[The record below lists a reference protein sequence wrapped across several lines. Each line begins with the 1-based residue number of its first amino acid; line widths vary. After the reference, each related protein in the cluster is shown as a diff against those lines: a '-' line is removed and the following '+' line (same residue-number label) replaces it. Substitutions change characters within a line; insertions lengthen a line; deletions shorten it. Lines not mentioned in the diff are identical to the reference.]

1 MSLLLAL
8 ACLSEPTESSATS
21 SASPDLLNKSTLQSV
36 DPTPREIPGLIG
48 ALASEE
54 TSAVAL
60 SALVEIGEPA
70 VPMLEKEALRG
81 TDITARGWSVQA
93 LSRIDVDS
101 AEAALVNI
109 HDTTDNA
116 LVKTWAAAGLIQQ
129 SDDIEELMS
138 RTQLQWENPA
148 LQRTFS
154 MRARELGSM
163 VGDLRAAIL
172 LISQDPSM
180 GSVVGPILAD
190 AEVKDLAQLMF
201 TDPDNTVRWTSAG
214 LLAARPDEARVI
226 ARQYAFT
233 PGAEEVLW
241 AGGALYVPNVGW
253 GKKDAK
259 VLVGNL
265 VAWFVFCEEHGLDN
279 EKQQIY
285 NNLNSLGLINTIG
298 MAWPGFD
305 GHELLVQYGQA
316 TSVESARRIL
326 AEQGLLDDDEW
337 AAALDRI

>member
-8 ACLSEPTESSATS
+8 ACLAEPTESPATS
-21 SASPDLLNKSTLQSV
+21 ASSPDQLNQSTLKSV
-36 DPTPREIPGLIG
+36 DPTPREIPGLIS

-60 SALVEIGEPA
+60 TALVEIGEPA
-70 VPMLEKEALRG
+70 VPMLEIEALRG
-81 TDITARGWSVQA
+81 KDITARGWSVQA
-93 LSRIDVDS
+93 LSRIDADS
-101 AEAALVNI
+101 AETSLQTI
-109 HDTTDNA
+109 RDTTDNA
-116 LVKTWAAAGLIQQ
+116 LVRTWASAGLLQQ
-129 SDDIEELMS
+129 ADDIDELMARS
-138 RTQLQWENPA
+138 SLQWENPA

-154 MRARELGSM
+154 LRARELGSM
-163 VGDLRAAIL
+163 VGELRAAIV
-172 LISQDPSM
+172 LISQDASM
-180 GSVVGPILAD
+180 GAVVGPVLAD
-190 AEVKDLAQLMF
+190 ASVEDLAQLMF
-201 TDPDNTVRWTSAG
+201 NDPDNGVRWTSAG
-214 LLAARPDEARVI
+214 LLAGRPNEAQKI

-265 VAWFVFCEEHGLDN
+265 VAWFVFCEEKGLEG

-326 AEQGLLDDDEW
+326 AEQGLLDHDDW
-337 AAALDRI
+337 AAALARI